1 MKTLSNGW
9 KIPADRS
16 QALEML
22 NDFEKNLKEMELEN
36 PIFIFKDNM
45 QNGILFKAA
54 SLDAT
59 NHLTTYINLFMS
71 AQELRE
77 YINQ

>member
-9 KIPADRS
+9 KIPTDKEKAF
-16 QALEML
+16 EML

-36 PIFIFKDNM
+36 PILIFKDNI

-54 SLDAT
+54 SLDAN
-59 NHLTTYINLFMS
+59 NHLTTYINLYMS
-71 AQELRE
+71 TIELRKFLS
-77 YINQ
+77 